1 MFTITHNQCSKIAVV
16 GAFAALTFLSIPAIA
31 DELTNLGPV
40 APHVPILTSVG
51 SSRVIAF
58 YLPGSNQCA
67 IHAVIWDKTKVD
79 SDTSSARIRISLE
92 PGQTVHIDSAE
103 GGSANLQCGRNAQSL
118 ALVDTDNRVAFGL
131 TTQPRQEPVKAG
143 LSGF

>member
-79 SDTSSARIRISLE
+79 SDTSARIRISLE
-92 PGQTVHIDSAE
+92 PGQTVHIDSVE
-103 GGSANLQCGRNAQSL
+103 GESLNLRCGRNAESL
-118 ALVDTDNRVAFGL
+118 ALVDTDEAVAFGII
-131 TTQPRQEPVKAG
+131 TQPPQQPISASV
-143 LSGF
+143 SGF